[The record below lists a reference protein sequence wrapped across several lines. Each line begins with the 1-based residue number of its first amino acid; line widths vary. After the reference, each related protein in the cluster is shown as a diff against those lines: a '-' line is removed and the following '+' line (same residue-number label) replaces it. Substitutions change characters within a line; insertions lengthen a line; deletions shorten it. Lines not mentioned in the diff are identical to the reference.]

1 MNREEKINWL
11 RRYRNRIFEVQQLT
25 MELEEVRE
33 MAVHI
38 TPYLNDMPTSKS
50 GNSHRLERSVEK
62 VLELEE
68 QLAQRLETAILQQAE
83 IRTTIEQV
91 KEEKHRQV
99 LRAKYLLGQTW
110 SKMAEDLYT
119 DERWLRRVHN
129 RAVDLLMIEAKD

>member
-11 RRYRNRIFEVQQLT
+11 RRNRSQLFEVQQLT
-25 MELEEVRE
+25 MELQELRE

-62 VLELEE
+62 VMELEE

-129 RAVDLLMIEAKD
+129 RAVDLLVIEAKD